1 MVEKFYKIG
10 EVAKI
15 LDLPPSTLRYWES
28 HFKHVRP
35 VKSTGGQ
42 RFYTEKHIEMLTQ
55 LKEMLYSERY
65 TIEGAK
71 QRLKELNIQ
80 KEANISLN
88 TDENS
93 IDGNNSLNDSMMVNK
108 EIIKREL
115 KEILVMLE
123 Q

>member
-55 LKEMLYSERY
+55 LKDMLYSERY

-71 QRLKELNIQ
+71 QRLKELSFQ
-80 KEANISLN
+80 KESINN
-88 TDENS
+88 TNSVESSNLENNNFS
-93 IDGNNSLNDSMMVNK
+93 DGTMVNK
-108 EIIKREL
+108 NIIKREL
-115 KEILVMLE
+115 QEILFMLD
-123 Q
+123 

>member
-55 LKEMLYSERY
+55 LKDMLYSERY

-71 QRLKELNIQ
+71 QRLKELNFQ
-80 KEANISLN
+80 KESINNANTIESSN
-88 TDENS
+88 VENS
-93 IDGNNSLNDSMMVNK
+93 NFSDGMMVNK
-108 EIIKREL
+108 DIIKREL
-115 KEILVMLE
+115 QEILVMLD
-123 Q
+123 

>member
-1 MVEKFYKIG
+1 MKKLLLNQEL
-10 EVAKI
+10 AKI

-55 LKEMLYSERY
+55 LKDMLYSERY

-71 QRLKELNIQ
+71 QRLKELSFQ
-80 KEANISLN
+80 KDSVNNAHNVDGSN
-88 TDENS
+88 MENNNFN
-93 IDGNNSLNDSMMVNK
+93 DGMMVNK
-108 EIIKREL
+108 DIIKREL
-115 KEILVMLE
+115 QEILVMLD
-123 Q
+123 

>member
-10 EVAKI
+10 KVAKI

-55 LKEMLYSERY
+55 LKDMLYSERY

-71 QRLKELNIQ
+71 QRLKELSFQ
-80 KEANISLN
+80 KDSVNNAHNVDGSN
-88 TDENS
+88 MENNNFN
-93 IDGNNSLNDSMMVNK
+93 DGMMVNK
-108 EIIKREL
+108 DIIKREL
-115 KEILVMLE
+115 QEILVMLD
-123 Q
+123 

>member
-1 MVEKFYKIG
+1 
-10 EVAKI
+10 
-15 LDLPPSTLRYWES
+15 
-28 HFKHVRP
+28 
-35 VKSTGGQ
+35 
-42 RFYTEKHIEMLTQ
+42 MLTQ

-80 KEANISLN
+80 KEANISFN

>member
-1 MVEKFYKIG
+1 MADKFYKIG

-55 LKEMLYSERY
+55 LKDMLYSERY

-71 QRLKELNIQ
+71 QRLKELSFQ
-80 KEANISLN
+80 KDSVNNAHNVDGSN
-88 TDENS
+88 MENNNFN
-93 IDGNNSLNDSMMVNK
+93 DGMMVNK
-108 EIIKREL
+108 DIIKREL
-115 KEILVMLE
+115 QEILVMLD
-123 Q
+123 